1 MFDWDGD
8 GNYGAFD
15 AACDFE
21 MFEAITGADED
32 EYDDS
37 DFDDFSDGDELGLFR
52 EDFEND
58 EEYEE
63 AVAEARGAKTV
74 NTVLEISFGNP
85 REQWEH
91 IKPEDF
97 PNKRRYE
104 AALTLAKGTWCFED
118 FKKRCIFIG
127 EKADKILAANYF
139 TYNRGFIYAQAI
151 KDNFDLPCALPD
163 EDEEREM
170 DFCDIIA
177 KIAKRDIPLAFKVWE
192 WCLEQFAPYIEYCE
206 YAAEEMSSDV
216 LGKLFLF
223 MDVENFQPALVRYM
237 DAHRDFFEKVYSLAP
252 EYIYDTPDLSATAI
266 KEEHYDIAEAIFKKG
281 IELANGDWQCICS
294 LTYTAIDYLTDDID
308 LVAMEWF
315 RDNLFPLIKAIPDG
329 MVQDEIP
336 GYEKTMSDFIYDI
349 EKDNEKYVYT
359 RRNSWR
365 TTVPD
370 GKEYG
375 ISSLEYDSEEEY
387 MEALN
392 EEKYGWREWQEP
404 NDFGIDINDFETEE
418 EYWAAVEEEEE
429 KREQER
435 FEKELI
441 EAAKD
446 KKIYTYCGV
455 SVPKSPRP
463 LSYRTD
469 DETISIGDTVIVPYD
484 RDDREAEGTVVS
496 VGQYLGISAPYPVE
510 KTKMIIRKK

>member
-223 MDVENFQPALVRYM
+223 
-237 DAHRDFFEKVYSLAP
+237 
-252 EYIYDTPDLSATAI
+252 
-266 KEEHYDIAEAIFKKG
+266 
-281 IELANGDWQCICS
+281 
-294 LTYTAIDYLTDDID
+294 
-308 LVAMEWF
+308 F
-315 RDNLFPLIKAIPDG
+315 RCEKAILPD
-329 MVQDEIP
+329 QR
-336 GYEKTMSDFIYDI
+336 SDA
-349 EKDNEKYVYT
+349 
-359 RRNSWR
+359 R
-365 TTVPD
+365 
-370 GKEYG
+370 GH
-375 ISSLEYDSEEEY
+375 L
-387 MEALN
+387 
-392 EEKYGWREWQEP
+392 
-404 NDFGIDINDFETEE
+404 
-418 EYWAAVEEEEE
+418 
-429 KREQER
+429 
-435 FEKELI
+435 
-441 EAAKD
+441 
-446 KKIYTYCGV
+446 
-455 SVPKSPRP
+455 RP
-463 LSYRTD
+463 
-469 DETISIGDTVIVPYD
+469 
-484 RDDREAEGTVVS
+484 
-496 VGQYLGISAPYPVE
+496 
-510 KTKMIIRKK
+510 